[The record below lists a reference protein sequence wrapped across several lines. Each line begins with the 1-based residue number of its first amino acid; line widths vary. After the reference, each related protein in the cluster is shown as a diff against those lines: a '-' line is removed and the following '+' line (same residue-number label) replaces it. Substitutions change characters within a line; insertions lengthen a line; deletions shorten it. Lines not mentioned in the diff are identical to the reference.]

1 MEFTIAQNSTLPLLK
16 LQVVKDGIQNYDSM
30 MEFIERSS
38 IFFSMVDTTNGLFKI
53 YTKTASFVEKLGMDP
68 NSTPEY
74 YVYYRFTQ
82 QDTSKVGR
90 YEGQFLF
97 INETGTLILP
107 IREPLY
113 INIVESYIA
122 NDLTYNDCYILQYN
136 CCVTP
141 FPTPTPS
148 PTKDFILSMTPTQT
162 PTNTPTPTS
171 TNTPTPT
178 VTTTP
183 TNTPTPTPTPSSPIE
198 GLIDPIITENNEY
211 INVGDNQYLMF

>member
-1 MEFTIAQNSTLPLLK
+1 
-16 LQVVKDGIQNYDSM
+16 
-30 MEFIERSS
+30 
-38 IFFSMVDTTNGLFKI
+38 
-53 YTKTASFVEKLGMDP
+53 MDP
-68 NSTPEY
+68 NSTPKY

-141 FPTPTPS
+141 FPTPTP
-148 PTKDFILSMTPTQT
+148 TPTQ
-162 PTNTPTPTS
+162 
-171 TNTPTPT
+171 
-178 VTTTP
+178 
-183 TNTPTPTPTPSSPIE
+183 SP
-198 GLIDPIITENNEY
+198 
-211 INVGDNQYLMF
+211 V